1 MYLACICRALATQS
15 KVPVSLCSQHVQAHL
30 FIFMTV
36 PKFSCEYLLQDK
48 QDVEFRRQVQEH
60 LLAGH
65 IPEAM
70 ATIEQAAPG
79 TLDSHPRVKFQL
91 QCQQFVEMVCSPCC
105 LELSKMQFAQYTL
118 FEHTMFACL
127 SATKPSL
134 PEGHETTD
142 LEMCHGRSG

>member
-1 MYLACICRALATQS
+1 M
-15 KVPVSLCSQHVQAHL
+15 VE
-30 FIFMTV
+30 
-36 PKFSCEYLLQDK
+36 KFNCECLLQDK

-91 QCQQFVEMVCSPCC
+91 QCQQFVEMVCTPCC
-105 LELSKMQFAQYTL
+105 LRALNKLFAHYKLSKQHCT
-118 FEHTMFACL
+118 
-127 SATKPSL
+127 
-134 PEGHETTD
+134 
-142 LEMCHGRSG
+142 